1 MAKKKEEQE
10 EENLEEIS
18 NDELLKS
25 AYKLLHSLN
34 PLATMIK
41 NSQSNIENYDST
53 GCYLLDA
60 LLSGRIKDGGFPEGR
75 VSTLAAE
82 SSTGKTY
89 IALAVAAIAQK
100 KGKVVVL
107 FDSEGAIDAKMCS
120 NLGLDVDK
128 VLYFPVKSIEDCDV
142 ACNQLLNQIAQNKQF
157 GKYFF
162 VIDSLGN
169 MTSNIE
175 WTKVA
180 KGDMTANMGRNA
192 QALGGFIQKI
202 TPQATNTR
210 TTIICTNHIY
220 DNPGQLYPT
229 LEKNQRGG
237 KNTTYMPSVVV
248 QLTKRWVKEDDATI
262 KTDESSAVGSKDV
275 VGIAIS
281 ALLIKSRVCKPMLTG
296 SLFLSW
302 ETGLSKYY
310 GLLDLAIDFGVVT
323 NKMGKIYKG
332 EEFLGNRKTLAF
344 DSEAIEKLIPEIQ
357 EHIDKEWTYK
367 VNF

>member
-1 MAKKKEEQE
+1 MARKKEEVE
-10 EENLEEIS
+10 EVAEDVS
-18 NDELLKS
+18 GDELIKS
-25 AYKLLHSLN
+25 AYKLLHDLN

-60 LLSGRIKDGGFPEGR
+60 MISGRIKDGGFPEGR

-82 SSTGKTY
+82 TSTGKTY
-89 IALAVAAIAQK
+89 IALTVAAIAQK

-107 FDSEGAIDAKMCS
+107 FDSEGAIDAKMCA
-120 NLGLDVDK
+120 NLGLDIDK
-128 VLYFPVKSIEDCDV
+128 VIYFPVKSIEDCDI
-142 ACNQLLNQIAQNKQF
+142 ACNQLLEQIGQKKLY

-175 WTKVA
+175 WAKVA
-180 KGDMTANMGRNA
+180 KGDMTANMGRSA
-192 QALGGFIQKI
+192 QSLSGFIQKI
-202 TPQATNTR
+202 TPQAASTR
-210 TTIICTNHIY
+210 TTIICTNHVY
-220 DNPGQLYPT
+220 DNPGQMYPT
-229 LEKNQRGG
+229 IEKNQRGG
-237 KNTTYMPSVVV
+237 KKVGYMPSVIV
-248 QLTKRWVKEDDATI
+248 QLSKRWVKEDDATI
-262 KTDESSAVGSKDV
+262 KTDESSAIGSKDV
-275 VGIAIS
+275 VGIAIN
-281 ALLIKSRVCKPMLTG
+281 ALQIKSRVCKPMLTG
-296 SLFLSW
+296 TLFLSW

-332 EEFLGNRKTLAF
+332 EEFLGNRKSLAF
-344 DSEAIEKLIPEIQ
+344 DGEAIEKLIPEIQ